1 MSWKDPAWTA
11 FLQWALPRRGF
22 RWRGFRRVRRQVVRR
37 LVRRLETLHLE
48 GPAAYRVCLEANP
61 AEWAVFDALCRVTI
75 SRFFRDRQTYAV
87 LERELDA
94 IASRIGT
101 GALRIWSAGCAS
113 GEEPYSIAISWHTR
127 LARRHPSIKLEVL
140 ATDIDEAVLR
150 RAIAGAYEPA
160 SLAEV
165 PDELRGLAFE
175 RRETEL
181 VVPPQFRESVR
192 FERHDIRDPPIDGP
206 FHAIACRNLAFTYFD
221 EAMQARVLEQ
231 LLDVLLPDGLLIL
244 GGHETIPPDGW
255 PLVRVTGAPIW
266 RRHPRDPRSF
276 QGLRS
281 K

>member
-37 LVRRLETLHLE
+37 LVRRLEALHLD
-48 GPAAYRVCLEANP
+48 GPAAYRIYLETNP

-75 SRFFRDRQTYAV
+75 SRFFRDREVYAI
-87 LERELDA
+87 LERELDL
-94 IASRIGT
+94 IASRIEAGV
-101 GALRIWSAGCAS
+101 LRIWSAGCAS
-113 GEEPYSIAISWHTR
+113 GEEPYTIAIVWHAR
-127 LARRHPSIKLEVL
+127 LAHRHASVRLDVL

-150 RAIAGAYEPA
+150 RANAGAYEPA

-165 PDELRGLAFE
+165 PDELRDLAFE

-181 VVPPQFRESVR
+181 VVSPQFRRSVR

-221 EAMQARVLEQ
+221 EAMQARVLQQ
-231 LLDVLLPDGLLIL
+231 LLDVLLPGGLLIL
-244 GGHETIPPDGW
+244 GEHETIPPDDW
-255 PLVRVTGAPIW
+255 PLVRPKREPIW
-266 RRHPRDPRSF
+266 HRQPFDEMP
-276 QGLRS
+276 
-281 K
+281 